1 MRAGVV
7 FPRFLLLALPAALAM
22 LLFHLGAEPTQAQ
35 ERVSISGLLVNGTPG
50 AGLVT
55 PLPVTLHAFAAG
67 ERPVITTSTTADA
80 AGRFRFEEVVL
91 GEGWSYVVSVAYAGA
106 VYSVA
111 LAVGDLANPVELKVY
126 ETTQDAG
133 VVEVTQHVLVVVH
146 VDAKRGQIG
155 AIEFVQ
161 LRNTGQRTLVPDLA
175 KPDRVSFLRFSL
187 PPQAT
192 ELDVQSDLPVGQIV
206 SIGTG
211 FAITAPVLPGE
222 HSLSFSY
229 RFPYR
234 GDGVSYR
241 QSFLQGARLYQVLV
255 PEALRQVGVVP
266 PINTELS
273 ALQPRQVGVDL
284 NGALYRVWEA
294 RSVNPGQGLVL
305 ELRNLPRPSL
315 LDRIEKSVSEGSFW
329 KVSIPGFLGAALA
342 VLLLY
347 GALHRESR

>member
-22 LLFHLGAEPTQAQ
+22 LLFAPGAETAQAQ
-35 ERVSISGLLVNGTPG
+35 EKVSISGQVVNGTAG
-50 AGLVT
+50 AALAT

-80 AGRFRFEEVVL
+80 AGRFRFEEVAL

-106 VYSVA
+106 VYSVV
-111 LAVGDLANPVELKVY
+111 LAVGDLASPVELKVY
-126 ETTQDAG
+126 EATQDAG
-133 VVEVTQHVLVVVH
+133 VVEVTQHVLVIVG
-146 VDAKRGQIG
+146 VDAKHGQIG
-155 AIEFVQ
+155 AMEFVR
-161 LRNTGQRTLVPDLA
+161 LRNTGLRTLVPDLT
-175 KPDRVSFLRFSL
+175 KVSFLRFSL
-187 PPQAT
+187 PPRAT
-192 ELDVQSDLPVGQIV
+192 ELDVQSDLPAGQIV

-211 FAITAPVLPGE
+211 FAIMAPILPGE

-234 GDGVSYR
+234 GDAVSYR
-241 QSFLQGARLYQVLV
+241 QSFVQGARLYQVLV
-255 PEALRQVGVVP
+255 PERLAQIQVV
-266 PINTELS
+266 T
-273 ALQPRQVGVDL
+273 LQPTSPVDL
-284 NGALYRVWEA
+284 NGALYRVWEV
-294 RSVNPGQGLVL
+294 RDSPPGQGLVL

-315 LDRIEKSVSEGSFW
+315 LDRIEKSLSDGSFW

>member
-1 MRAGVV
+1 MSSGGAVLARA
-7 FPRFLLLALPAALAM
+7 PLLALPATLAI
-22 LLFHLGAEPTQAQ
+22 LLFALGAETAQAQ
-35 ERVSISGLLVNGTPG
+35 ERVSISGQVINGTEG
-50 AGLVT
+50 ASLAT
-55 PLPVTLHAFAAG
+55 PLPVTLHAFADG

-80 AGRFRFEEVVL
+80 AGRFSFDGVAL
-91 GEGWSYVVSVAYAGA
+91 GEGWGYVVSVAYAGA

-111 LAVGDLANPVELKVY
+111 LAVGDLASPVELKVY
-126 ETTQDAG
+126 EATQDAG

-192 ELDVQSDLPVGQIV
+192 ELDVQADLPGGQIV

-222 HSLSFSY
+222 HSLRFSY

-234 GDGVSYR
+234 GDGISYR
-241 QSFLQGARLYQVLV
+241 QSFLQGARLYQALV
-255 PEALRQVGVVP
+255 PERLAQIQVVP
-266 PINTELS
+266 
-273 ALQPRQVGVDL
+273 LQPTPPVDL
-284 NGALYRVWEA
+284 NGAVYRVWEA
-294 RSVNPGQGLVL
+294 RDFPPGQGLVL

-315 LDRIEKSVSEGSFW
+315 LDRIEKSVSDGSFW

-342 VLLLY
+342 LLLLY